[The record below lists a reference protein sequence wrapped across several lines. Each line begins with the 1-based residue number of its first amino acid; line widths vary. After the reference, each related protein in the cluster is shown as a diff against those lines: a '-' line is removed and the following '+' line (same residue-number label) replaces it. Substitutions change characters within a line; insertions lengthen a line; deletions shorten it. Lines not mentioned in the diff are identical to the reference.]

1 MSEEEE
7 EEGGC
12 EEGRKGGMEGALRE
26 IDRRE
31 DCVLRGVFRPE
42 LESGDLTAKCPYLP
56 SNALTF
62 SNPCFRSFFMTRA
75 PHPPPPLPKPQKT
88 KYTSNVQEQI
98 QTIKSSNPI
107 GLKNKSS
114 SSTTEN
120 PIFGA

>member
-75 PHPPPPLPKPQKT
+75 LTTPPPQNHKKQSTQVMCKNKFRP
-88 KYTSNVQEQI
+88 
-98 QTIKSSNPI
+98 SNPVI
-107 GLKNKSS
+107 PL
-114 SSTTEN
+114 
-120 PIFGA
+120 A